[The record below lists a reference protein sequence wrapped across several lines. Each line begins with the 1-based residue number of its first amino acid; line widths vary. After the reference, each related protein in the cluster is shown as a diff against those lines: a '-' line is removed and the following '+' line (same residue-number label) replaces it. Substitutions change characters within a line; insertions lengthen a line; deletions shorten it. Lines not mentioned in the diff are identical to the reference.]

1 LVARLLSDVLRGMR
15 RPLSLAI
22 AIACAVSLCGCW
34 GGSSDPRVRPVKM
47 GDVDT
52 GANSVESVRRQLQGT
67 WELVALEM
75 TSPSGPVNVPA
86 KGQLKYDEYGNMS
99 LSGRVTDAT
108 NVDPGILTISGR
120 AVIDPT
126 KHMVRFTNVTGDTTA
141 AEQALDSNIDP
152 AKVRYYEFVGEM
164 LKTTVK
170 DASGATTATAT
181 WKRIS

>member
-1 LVARLLSDVLRGMR
+1 MR
-15 RPLSLAI
+15 RPPTSLAI
-22 AIACAVSLCGCW
+22 ATSLAVSLCGCW
-34 GGSSDPRVRPVKM
+34 GGSSEPRVRPVKM
-47 GDVDT
+47 GEVDT

-67 WELVALEM
+67 WDLVTLEV
-75 TSPSGPVNVPA
+75 TSPSGPVKVPA

-99 LSGRVTDAT
+99 MTGSVTDAS
-108 NVDPGILTISGR
+108 NVAPGVLTISGR

-126 KHMVRFTNVTGDTTA
+126 KHMLRFANVTGDTTA

-152 AKVRYYEFVGEM
+152 AKVRYYEFVGEL

-181 WKRIS
+181 WKRIP